1 MEHPYNIIYLISVG
15 PSKNMQQ
22 LISISCSDHRYG
34 LIYKYIYSQLNTSD
48 LPYTAGFSLLQID

>member
-22 LISISCSDHRYG
+22 LHSYG

-48 LPYTAGFSLLQID
+48 LPYTAGFSLL